1 MKSYAFQ
8 LIRLLHND
16 AGLNAAQKALVAD
29 LASVMAELKGPALVN
44 GLIDFAESCHSLSGK
59 HRWYACVGS
68 IAVMFA
74 EMVNREEHV
83 KNSQSAPL
91 NTAQQEWNESMLT
104 LEYANLVSDVQ
115 VRVREMKR
123 ATRQLS
129 HAYDIFS
136 RQGKDQDAQLC
147 MNQLQQAEKTLY
159 QLQAV

>member
-16 AGLNAAQKALVAD
+16 VALNATQKALVAD
-29 LASVMAELKGPALVN
+29 LTFVMSDLKGSALVN
-44 GLIDFAESCHSLSGK
+44 GLIDFAEYCHSLSDK
-59 HRWYACVGS
+59 HPWYACVGS

-74 EMVNREEHV
+74 EMANREEHA
-83 KNSQSAPL
+83 KSLHAAPL

-104 LEYANLVSDVQ
+104 LEYAKLVSDIH

-123 ATRQLS
+123 AARQLS
-129 HAYDIFS
+129 HAHDIFS

-147 MNQLQQAEKTLY
+147 MIQLQQAEKTLY
-159 QLQAV
+159 QLQGL